1 MLNLLSLRG
10 YLCCRGHFVHH
21 ITLTSSLFNVEL
33 IGVTQLCYRLISSP
47 FLLDRLVGQKVSMFK
62 HKCVHHLICHTNPI
76 RCPSQSHT
84 RPSSGWQLCVKQ
96 CVPIRFMAL
105 EIFPPGPKRWTEKKS
120 HELEHFHC
128 NCARWGLENDRT
140 AVMRDLTIKSRLKS
154 ITRWLWNVLDITE
167 EFRPHQFWNVSVPF
181 TWSLTVFRLPRRRPG
196 VKSPCCDFVIWARF
210 FNPWGPDA
218 SNAEPSLTSI
228 SHYFPSLSHTHTHT
242 ACWVTADKYFPF
254 TQRWSKITIWAGWGQ
269 PFNLA
274 LSRATEHTHTHTR
287 RESSSFIVTLKPQ
300 QPFHLFIIIGSFR
313 LSLGLL
319 CITVLRFSPSF
330 TSPSLF
336 LYSFYPHTPF
346 LIYPFFCIPLSHSQ
360 LLTYF
365 IFEMSLTVGQEV
377 EFRAACG
384 LAVLTW

>member
-1 MLNLLSLRG
+1 MREVLEIVRTVDTFVELIKPSPQREAVKLYMTLFCFSFFHLQHISRRRKADCTHSGLDIISLLLCFLSYHLVSFSSKTSMLNLLSLRG

-105 EIFPPGPKRWTEKKS
+105 KIFPPGPKRWTEKKS

-154 ITRWLWNVLDITE
+154 ITRWLWNVLNITE

-242 ACWVTADKYFPF
+242 QHA
-254 TQRWSKITIWAGWGQ
+254 
-269 PFNLA
+269 
-274 LSRATEHTHTHTR
+274 
-287 RESSSFIVTLKPQ
+287 
-300 QPFHLFIIIGSFR
+300 
-313 LSLGLL
+313 GLL
-319 CITVLRFSPSF
+319 L
-330 TSPSLF
+330 TS
-336 LYSFYPHTPF
+336 
-346 LIYPFFCIPLSHSQ
+346 ISH
-360 LLTYF
+360 LPKD
-365 IFEMSLTVGQEV
+365 E
-377 EFRAACG
+377 AK
-384 LAVLTW
+384 